1 MKAAEH
7 AVLRL
12 FLFHILNYIIVI
24 FSYQKQLKCGSESM
38 RCLNKKYTNIMF
50 WNFTNVTLHSSYNLG
65 RNTYS

>member
-12 FLFHILNYIIVI
+12 FLFHVLNYIIVI
-24 FSYQKQLKCGSESM
+24 FSYQKQLKCGAESM

-50 WNFTNVTLHSSYNLG
+50 
-65 RNTYS
+65 